1 MTAENTSNITVT
13 PLDFS
18 QDEVLADYHRVL
30 KASASHGRNNP
41 NVWTLDGLRS
51 YFGSLEDPDA
61 TKLYGAYLHG
71 KLLGVA
77 SAEISDDE
85 GQRNLELNIE
95 VLPDYRRQGIGSA
108 IYLRCAD
115 ELLSTPYLISGEA
128 YPPFGQAKTWP
139 GHLFAQSLEFSL
151 VHEEEHMQL
160 TREALQDGL
169 GSSPASGLPEGFN
182 LISWQGA
189 TPAEYLEEF
198 AQLRTN
204 MEVDVPTGQSVKT
217 PKVWSVQEVRSHDQR
232 VSARGNC
239 QWVSAVQAPDGAL
252 AGYTLIYSSSDST
265 ELEQDDTYILRK
277 YRGLGLGLPLKLHN
291 HWQVLEGVSNF
302 SAVTSWVDAEN
313 LAMYA
318 VNRALGYQGLELCQ
332 MLEKQG

>member
-1 MTAENTSNITVT
+1 MTADPASPITIK

-30 KASASHGRNNP
+30 KTSASHGRENP
-41 NVWTLDGLRS
+41 SVWTLDGLRS

-61 TKLYGAYLHG
+61 TKLYGAYLNNA
-71 KLLGVA
+71 LVGVA
-77 SAEISDDE
+77 SAELSDED
-85 GQRNLELNIE
+85 GQKNLELNIE

-108 IYLRCAD
+108 IYRHCEG
-115 ELLSTPYLISGEA
+115 ELLSSPYLVSGEA
-128 YPPFGQAKTWP
+128 YPAFGQAKTWP
-139 GHLFAQSLEFSL
+139 GYLFAQSLGFSL

-160 TREALQDGL
+160 TREVLEESL
-169 GSSPASGLPEGFN
+169 GSSPASGMPEGFD

-189 TPAEYLEEF
+189 TPSEFLEEF

-204 MEVDVPTGQSVKT
+204 MEVDVPTGQSAKN

-239 QWVSAVQAPDGAL
+239 QWVSAVQEPDGTL
-252 AGYTLIYSSSDST
+252 AGYTLIYSSDDST
-265 ELEQDDTYILRK
+265 GLEQDDTYILRK

-291 HWQVLEGVSNF
+291 HRQVLEGVSNF
-302 SAVTSWVDAEN
+302 SAVTSWVDAQN
-313 LAMYA
+313 LAMCA
-318 VNRALGYQGLELCQ
+318 VNRALGYQSLELCQ

>member
-1 MTAENTSNITVT
+1 MTAETTSNITIT

-18 QDEVLADYHRVL
+18 QDEVLADYYRVL
-30 KASASHGRNNP
+30 KASASHGRDNP
-41 NVWTLDGLRS
+41 SVWTLDGLRS
-51 YFGSLEDPDA
+51 YFGSIEDPDA
-61 TKLYGAYLHG
+61 TKLYGAYLDG
-71 KLLGVA
+71 ELLGVA
-77 SAEISDDE
+77 SAELSDDE
-85 GQRNLELNIE
+85 VQKNLELNIE

-108 IYLRCAD
+108 IYRHCED
-115 ELLSTPYLISGEA
+115 ELLSTPYLVSGEA

-139 GHLFAQSLEFSL
+139 GYLFAQSLGFSL

-160 TREALQDGL
+160 SREALQDSL
-169 GSSPASGLPEGFN
+169 GSSPASGLPEGFS

-189 TPAEYLEEF
+189 TPAEFLEEF

-217 PKVWSVQEVRSHDQR
+217 PKVWSVQEVLSHDQR
-232 VSARGNC
+232 VSARGNG

-265 ELEQDDTYILRK
+265 ELEQDDTYVLRK

-291 HWQVLEGVSNF
+291 HRQVLEDVSNF
-302 SAVTSWVDAEN
+302 SAVTSWVDAQN
-313 LAMYA
+313 LAMCA